1 MKSTFLLILLT
12 LSLNTFAGL
21 PNSKGTV
28 DRTGLIPLD
37 KQTLLVIHDL
47 ILQDGKFVTENF
59 PAAYNVVEDYLR
71 YAKERG
77 EKVDYGTLFWF
88 KKAANINEGVGSS
101 SIMIRNYTT
110 IGLRMV
116 NRPVPNLQ
124 IVSNR
129 IAINVLSD
137 ILKHRGVLPLHNIL
151 AQDITAAMKLAKIKD
166 LAGWG
171 GSFFYWDLPLVDAK
185 GKLIKDSINMQK
197 DDYLTVGDSILR
209 SVNMRNRFIKTC
221 ILAMTKVPYIDA
233 AADPEGLY
241 SSLQAIKK
249 LPNIVKKPIIDGI
262 AERDQIMGHVLYTLA
277 D

>member
-1 MKSTFLLILLT
+1 MKSSFLLILLS
-12 LSLNTFAGL
+12 LSLNAFAAL
-21 PNSKGTV
+21 PNSRGV
-28 DRTGLIPLD
+28 VERTGLIPLD
-37 KQTLLVIHDL
+37 KQTLQAIHHL

-59 PAAYNVVEDYLR
+59 PLAYNIVEDYLQR
-71 YAKERG
+71 A

-101 SIMIRNYTT
+101 SIMIRSYTT
-110 IGLRMV
+110 AGLRMV
-116 NRPVPNLQ
+116 NRPVPDLQ

-171 GSFFYWDLPLVDAK
+171 GSFFYWDLPLVDVK
-185 GKLIKDSINMQK
+185 GSLIKDPVSKQK

-209 SVNMRNRFIKTC
+209 SSNMRNRFIKTC

-249 LPNIVKKPIIDGI
+249 LPEIVKTPIIRGI
-262 AERDQIMGHVLYTLA
+262 AEKDKIMGHVLYTLA